1 VTSRIRVGFVRS
13 TLYATS
19 TSSSPF
25 SVGSRPRSAERS
37 DRGASQPAS
46 TSGSDG
52 RLGGACGVGGAPV
65 RSADAGL
72 GRPLL
77 DTARIRNFSII
88 AHIDHGKSTLADRL
102 LERTGTVSKREMSS
116 QFLDD
121 MDLER
126 ERGITIKARSVRLGY
141 RARDGQD
148 YVLNLIDTPG
158 HVDFTYEVSRSL
170 AACEGAIL
178 VVDAS
183 QGVQA
188 QTMANVYLALEH
200 DHAIIPVLN
209 KIDLPSADPELAR
222 REIEEAIGLDASG
235 AILASAKEG
244 IGTDEILEAIVHQI
258 PPPRGDAEAPTRA
271 LIFDSWFDP
280 YHGAVVLI
288 RVKDGTLRKGQR
300 IRLMAVG
307 KEFTVTRLCVLAP
320 RAVEV
325 AELGPGEVG
334 ILSAAIK
341 EVADTRIGDTVT
353 DAERPAAEPL
363 PGFRPVKPMVFSGLY
378 PAESAQYDALRD
390 AVEKLRLNDSSFSY
404 EPETSL
410 ALGFGFRCGFLGL
423 LHMEIVQERLEREFA
438 LSLITTAPTV
448 AYRVVQTDGTSLV
461 IDSPAKLPPPM
472 RVEHIEEPYIR
483 ATIHLPIE
491 YLGNVLQLCQ
501 DRRGEQKELKIIA
514 ETRAMLI
521 YELPLTEVVLDFYD
535 KLKSL
540 TRGYASMD
548 YEYLD
553 FRPSNLVK
561 LDVLINGDPMDA
573 LSVIVHRDNAFV
585 RGRDLCQRLRGLIPR
600 QMFEVVI
607 QAAIGAKVIARE
619 TVKAMRKNV
628 TAKCYGGD
636 ITRKRKL
643 LERQKEG
650 KKRMKQ
656 VGRVEI
662 PQEAFLAVLKGGE

>member
-1 VTSRIRVGFVRS
+1 VDPG
-13 TLYATS
+13 
-19 TSSSPF
+19 
-25 SVGSRPRSAERS
+25 
-37 DRGASQPAS
+37 
-46 TSGSDG
+46 
-52 RLGGACGVGGAPV
+52 
-65 RSADAGL
+65 
-72 GRPLL
+72 
-77 DTARIRNFSII
+77 RIRNFSII

-102 LERTGTVSKREMSS
+102 LEFTGTVSKREMSS

-141 RARDGQD
+141 KARDGED

-170 AACEGAIL
+170 AACEGAVL
-178 VVDAS
+178 VVDAT

-188 QTMANVYLALEH
+188 QTLANVYLALDH
-200 DHAIIPVLN
+200 DHAIVPVLN
-209 KIDLPSADPELAR
+209 KIDLPSAEPDR
-222 REIEEAIGLDASG
+222 VRKEIEDAIGLDASG

-244 IGTDEILEAIVHQI
+244 IGTEDILEAIVRDI
-258 PPPRGDAEAPTRA
+258 PAPKGDPDAALRA

-280 YHGAVVLI
+280 YHGAVSLV
-288 RVKDGTLRKGQR
+288 RVVDGTLAKGER

-307 KEFTVTRLCVLAP
+307 KDFLVTRLCVLAP

-325 AELGPGEVG
+325 ASLGPGEVG

-341 EVADTRIGDTVT
+341 EVADTKIGDTVT
-353 DAERPAAEPL
+353 DADRPAATPL
-363 PGFRPVKPMVFSGLY
+363 PGFQPVKPMVFAGLY
-378 PAESAQYDALRD
+378 PAESADYDNLRE
-390 AVEKLRLNDSSFSY
+390 AVEKLRLNDASFSF
-404 EPETSL
+404 EPESSM

-423 LHMEIVQERLEREFA
+423 LHMEIIQERLEREFA
-438 LSLITTAPTV
+438 LTLVTTAPTV
-448 AYRVVQTDGTSLV
+448 AYRVVKTNGEAIV

-472 RVEHIEEPYIR
+472 EIERIEEPYIR
-483 ATIHLPIE
+483 ATIHLPTE
-491 YLGNVLQLCQ
+491 FLGNVLQLCQ
-501 DRRGEQKELKIIA
+501 DRRGEQKEMKYLG
-514 ETRAMLI
+514 ETRVMVT
-521 YELPLTEVVLDFYD
+521 YELPLSEIVMDFYD
-535 KLKSL
+535 RLKSM

-561 LDVLINGDPMDA
+561 LDVLINGDPVDA
-573 LSVIVHRDNAFV
+573 LSVIIHRDSAYV
-585 RGRDLCQRLRGLIPR
+585 RGRDICQRLRELIHR
-600 QMFEVVI
+600 QMFEIAI

-643 LERQKEG
+643 LEKQKEG